1 MTTTRRSFLATSLA
15 GLAACAEPN
24 KSSPPVDAPLRII
37 TKGPKHHWFSYY
49 DKLQFDPTNR
59 YVLCMEV
66 DFEHRTPT
74 IKDTIR
80 IGMVDLEDNDR
91 WIDLDQSNAW
101 GWQQGCMLQWLPGSE
116 SEVIFNDRE
125 GSVYVSRILDVKSG
139 NKRTIPH
146 PIYSV
151 SPDGKSAVTPDF
163 RRIQDVRPGYGYVGA
178 PDPHSGDLA
187 PEESGIFHINLE
199 TGESKLIVSLAQI
212 SETGE
217 IPSSKAGIKH
227 YFNQLLFSPDG
238 SRFIALHRWRYPK
251 GNRLTRMITAN
262 PDGSDVRIVDGNGY
276 HSHFIWRD
284 PTHILGWSNQPSH
297 GRAFYLFEDGTD
309 KVEAI
314 GPDMMQQDG
323 HCTYLPGHN
332 NEWILNDTYPDDQ
345 RLQHPYLYH
354 VPSVRKIEL
363 AAIHS
368 PEKYTGEWR
377 CDTHPRH
384 SRDGKLVCFDSPHQ
398 GEGRQLHLVDVSQI
412 VSGLDHLIPERTI
425 RVTPIQ
431 VVAPNLRG

>member
-1 MTTTRRSFLATSLA
+1 MSITRRSFLSASLT
-15 GLAACAEPN
+15 GLAACSRQGEPN
-24 KSSPPVDAPLRII
+24 PAPAAAPLRVI

-74 IKDTIR
+74 INDTIR

-125 GSVYVSRILDVKSG
+125 DGAYVSRILDVKSG
-139 NKRTIPH
+139 KKRTVPH

-151 SPDGKSAVTPDF
+151 SPDGKTAVTPDF

-178 PDPHSGDLA
+178 PDPYSDNLA
-187 PEESGIFHINLE
+187 PDESGIFQIDLG
-199 TGESKLIVSLAQI
+199 TGKSKLILSLAQI

-217 IPSSKAGIKH
+217 IPNPEPGIKH
-227 YFNQLLFSPDG
+227 YFNHLLFSPDS

-262 PDGSDVRIVDGNGY
+262 ADGSDVRIVDDNGLT
-276 HSHFIWRD
+276 SHFIWKD
-284 PTHILGWSNQPSH
+284 PSHILAWSEQPSH

-309 KVEAI
+309 KVEAV
-314 GPDMMQQDG
+314 GPDIMTQDG

-332 NEWILNDTYPDDQ
+332 NEWILNDTYPDDE

-354 VPSVRKIEL
+354 VPSAGKIDL

-368 PEKYTGEWR
+368 PEQYTGEWR

-398 GEGRQLHLVDVSQI
+398 DQGRQLHLVDISQI
-412 VSGLDHLIPERTI
+412 
-425 RVTPIQ
+425 
-431 VVAPNLRG
+431 AP

>member
-1 MTTTRRSFLATSLA
+1 MFTA
-15 GLAACAEPN
+15 GRERFRPT
-24 KSSPPVDAPLRII
+24 APLRVI

-59 YVLCMEV
+59 YALCMEV

-74 IKDTIR
+74 IEDTIR

-125 GSVYVSRILDVKSG
+125 DGAYVSRILDVKSG
-139 NKRTIPH
+139 KRRTVPH

-151 SPDGKSAVTPDF
+151 SPDGKTAVTPDF

-178 PDPHSGDLA
+178 PDPHSDDLA
-187 PEESGIFHINLE
+187 PEDSGIFHVDLE
-199 TGESKLIVSLAQI
+199 TGDSKLILSLAQI
-212 SETGE
+212 SEIGE
-217 IPSSKAGIKH
+217 LPDAEPGIKH
-227 YFNQLLFSPDG
+227 YFNHLLFSPDG
-238 SRFIALHRWRYPK
+238 SRLIALHRWRYPK
-251 GNRLTRMITAN
+251 GHRRTRMITAN
-262 PDGSDVRIVDGNGY
+262 PDGSDVRVVDGNGY
-276 HSHFIWRD
+276 TSHFIWRD
-284 PTHILGWSNQPSH
+284 ATHILAWSDQPSH

-309 KVEAI
+309 KVEAV
-314 GPDMMQQDG
+314 GPDVMQQDG

-332 NEWILNDTYPDDQ
+332 NEWILNDTYPDEQ

-354 VPSVRKIEL
+354 VPTARKIEL

-368 PEKYTGEWR
+368 PENYTGEWR

-384 SRDGKLVCFDSPHQ
+384 SRDGKLVCFDSPHG
-398 GEGRQLHLVDVSQI
+398 GEGRQLHLVDISAI
-412 VSGLDHLIPERTI
+412 VG
-425 RVTPIQ
+425 
-431 VVAPNLRG
+431 